1 MSKKILAVDDSR
13 TMLESIRISLEK
25 EGYGIDTAV
34 SGEEALALLKSNR
47 YDLVFTDY
55 NMPEMD
61 GVALVKKI
69 RRLLSSQ
76 SLVPIIMV
84 TTESQNE
91 KKIRGKIAGVTGWVV
106 KPFRPDQLV
115 SVVEKVTC

>member
-13 TMLESIRISLEK
+13 TILETIKISLEK
-25 EGYGIDTAV
+25 EGHHIDIAL
-34 SGEEALALLKSNR
+34 SGETALSLMKDNQ

-76 SLVPIIMV
+76 SSVPIIMV

-91 KKIRGKIAGVTGWVV
+91 KKIRGKIAGVTGWIV

-115 SVVEKVTC
+115 AVIDKVA